1 MHKKLIAIIFA
12 MILLA
17 SCSAQEIPQEKTE
30 TESTT
35 NIEENIN
42 MESEEPYTETDTAES
57 KDKTEVEKNTNN
69 VKAYF
74 SPLNIILQG
83 ITEEKLL
90 EQHAFDIE
98 KGEDGSL
105 SCFFSKEDYEALY
118 TNFKEKITSSLN
130 EQIQNEVFGIKEYSI
145 NDDLKNLT
153 IKANQESYVRQSSIG
168 IAMPLYLV
176 HSLNGDKSGLTVEVK
191 DTNSDEIID
200 TYEYPNPDDEIPAAF
215 LGNYGVCALD
225 GFISKDYEGNDCLTV
240 YILYQNND
248 SDSKSFYST
257 ISTKAF
263 QNGIQMDS
271 TILSDLKEEDN
282 VMKEIQPGYTFT
294 VAESFILSDL
304 ENPVDIEIEE
314 FVNFGNSGKVKKT
327 FKLNTLR

>member
-1 MHKKLIAIIFA
+1 MYKKLIAIILT
-12 MILLA
+12 MILLT
-17 SCSAQEIPQEKTE
+17 SCSAQEVPQEKTE
-30 TESTT
+30 PEVTT
-35 NIEENIN
+35 NAEENIN
-42 MESEEPYTETDTAES
+42 TESEEPSAEI
-57 KDKTEVEKNTNN
+57 DIVEAEENTNN

-74 SPLNIILQG
+74 SPLFIMFQG
-83 ITEEKLL
+83 VTENKLL
-90 EQHAFDIE
+90 EQQAFDIQKE
-98 KGEDGSL
+98 PDDSY
-105 SCFFSKEDYEALY
+105 SCFFSKGNFNKIFTELKEDTES
-118 TNFKEKITSSLN
+118 NLN
-130 EQIQNEVFGIKEYSI
+130 EIIKDDSFCIKEYSI
-145 NDDLKNLT
+145 NEDFTT
-153 IKANQESYVRQSSIG
+153 ITVKANKESYLHKNSLG
-168 IAMPLYLV
+168 IVMPLYLV
-176 HSLNGDKSGLTVEVK
+176 NSINGDKSSLTVEVK

-225 GFISKDYEGNDCLTV
+225 AFISKDYEGNDCLTV

-271 TILSDLKEEDN
+271 TVLADLKEKDN
-282 VMKEIQPGYTFT
+282 VMKEIQPGYTLT

-314 FVNFGNSGKVKKT
+314 FINFENTGKVKKT
-327 FKLNTLR
+327 YKLDTL